1 MTPTDITSGFDWE
14 DGHRL
19 GLDEWLLGG
28 LQAAAALFVLLYAVA
43 IGAFVLS

>member
-1 MTPTDITSGFDWE
+1 MTPTDTTTGFDWQE
-14 DGHRL
+14 GRRL